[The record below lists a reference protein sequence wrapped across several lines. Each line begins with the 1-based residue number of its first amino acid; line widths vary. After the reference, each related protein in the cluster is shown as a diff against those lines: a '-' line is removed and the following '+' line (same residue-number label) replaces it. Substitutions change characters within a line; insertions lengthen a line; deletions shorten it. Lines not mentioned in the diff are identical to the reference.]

1 MKKVSI
7 VFRLAAGF
15 GGMGLLMAAIAL
27 VALPYLGSV
36 QSSGTQA
43 LKGSAL
49 QVSAASEAALQ
60 LQTVLRGVEKVV
72 ALNDHEAQL
81 KERDKIQAART
92 RYRDALKVLEDSE
105 KRPKGTELLQKMR
118 AALQP
123 AVRVNDR
130 ALELAGA
137 GQQDE
142 ALQLLRDEGADRNA
156 TLAKALEEMTAY
168 QKEQAETA
176 FRQSQDSYA
185 TARNTVIAITLVA
198 LALACALAT
207 VITRSITAP
216 LSEMVRVLKDFATG
230 SGDLSRRVELAREDE
245 LGEAIGCFNTFLD
258 NLHETIGRVS
268 LTTSEVAN
276 AASTLYS
283 TSEQMATG
291 IEVVAGQ
298 TGTVATAGEEMAVT
312 SSEIAQNCQMAAEGA
327 QQANEA
333 AQRGSFVMEK
343 TVEVMG
349 RIASTVRDTA
359 QTVESLGARSDQ
371 IGTIIGTIEDIA
383 DQTNLLALNA
393 AIEAARA
400 GEQGRGF
407 AVVADEVRALAER
420 TTKATREI
428 GEMIKAIQTE
438 TKGAVAAM
446 EQGVQQVEEG
456 TNEAAKSG
464 AAIQEILEQVG
475 SVSTQVSQIATAA
488 EQQTTTSAEISNNVH
503 QITDGVQQTAQGAQE
518 AALAA
523 SQLSKLSEELQQQVG
538 HFGAP

>member
-1 MKKVSI
+1 MKKASI
-7 VFRLAAGF
+7 GFRLAAGF
-15 GGMGLLMAAIAL
+15 GGMVLLLAVMAL
-27 VALPYLGSV
+27 VCLSALATVQKSGSTAVRASALRVAAASDAMAQLQNVLRSVDAAVKAPDHLAQLREREKV
-36 QSSGTQA
+36 QGARAKYREA
-43 LKGSAL
+43 LKAL
-49 QVSAASEAALQ
+49 ES
-60 LQTVLRGVEKVV
+60 G
-72 ALNDHEAQL
+72 
-81 KERDKIQAART
+81 
-92 RYRDALKVLEDSE
+92 E
-105 KRPKGTELLQKMR
+105 KRPKGIELLQKMR
-118 AALQP
+118 TALHPAA
-123 AVRVNDR
+123 AANDR
-130 ALELAGA
+130 AVQLAGA
-137 GQQDE
+137 GKGEE
-142 ALQLLRDEGADRNA
+142 ALQLLQDEGARRNA
-156 TLAKALEEMTAY
+156 AVAKAFEEMSAY
-168 QKEQAETA
+168 QKEQAELS
-176 FRQSQDSYA
+176 FRQSEDSYA
-185 TARNTVIAITLVA
+185 NARNAVLAVVVIAIVV
-198 LALACALAT
+198 ACAVGAL
-207 VITRSITAP
+207 ITRSITAP
-216 LSEMVRVLKDFATG
+216 IAEMVRVFKEMSSG
-230 SGDLSRRVELAREDE
+230 EGDLTRSITMSRQDE
-245 LGEAIGCFNTFLD
+245 LGEAISAFNTFLET
-258 NLHETIGRVS
+258 LHGTITRVS
-268 LTTSEVAN
+268 QTTREVAN

-298 TGTVATAGEEMAVT
+298 TGTVATAGEEMAT
-312 SSEIAQNCQMAAEGA
+312 TAAEIAQNCQMAAEGA

-333 AQRGSFVMEK
+333 AQRGSFVMDK

-349 RIASTVRDTA
+349 RIAATVRETA

-488 EQQTTTSAEISNNVH
+488 EQQTTTSTEISTNVH

-518 AALAA
+518 SALAA
-523 SQLSKLSEELQQQVG
+523 NQLSRLSEELQQLVG
-538 HFGAP
+538 QFKV